1 MVERGMKV
9 QQDMVEAFEYV
20 VTRLKER
27 SDLLEGE

>member
-1 MVERGMKV
+1 MKV

-27 SDLLEGE
+27 SELIEGE